1 MTSSANILQAAREIR
16 PYLTELLP
24 YSDAEVANQRLE
36 LILHTSTDETARS
49 QEIMALLSTAETT
62 QEWMRLYLEEHHP
75 AAEILKIIRTYQPL
89 PGKSGA
95 IASPRYRCP
104 VANCHQTW
112 YRREASAGI
121 PDCPIH
127 GVKMVRDSKVQAS

>member
-1 MTSSANILQAAREIR
+1 MTSPANVLQAAREIR
-16 PYLTELLP
+16 PYLAELLP
-24 YSDAEVANQRLE
+24 PSDAEVADKRLE
-36 LILHTSTDETARS
+36 LILHTSTDEAAQS
-49 QEIMALLSTAETT
+49 QEIQTLLSASETT
-62 QEWMRLYLEEHHP
+62 HEWMRLYLEEHRP
-75 AAEILKIIRTYQPL
+75 ATDILKIIRTYQPL

-112 YRREASAGI
+112 YRREATAAI

-127 GVKMVRDSKVQAS
+127 GVKLVRDSKVQAS